1 MLYILR
7 DFDDFDY
14 FDEES
19 AADDYEEVLKPSSE
33 TVKERVRQD
42 RRGAKAANRQANNT
56 PVVNESPGHQPRN
69 NAPPRPSGPSD
80 AQHKFDGQDRKFLL
94 VIKL

>member
-19 AADDYEEVLKPSSE
+19 AADDEKVLKPSSE

-56 PVVNESPGHQPRN
+56 PVVNESPGHQPRDQR
-69 NAPPRPSGPSD
+69 PPNPAGPSGP
-80 AQHKFDGQDRKFLL
+80 QKEDRKFLL